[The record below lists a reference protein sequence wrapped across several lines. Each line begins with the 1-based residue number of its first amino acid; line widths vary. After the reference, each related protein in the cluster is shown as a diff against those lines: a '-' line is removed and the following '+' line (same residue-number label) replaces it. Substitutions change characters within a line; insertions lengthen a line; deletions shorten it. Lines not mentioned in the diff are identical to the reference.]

1 MPSRGRKRFVSE
13 GDGGL
18 VKETS
23 WSVLSSCWLSLNFGT
38 SISHVLELAYLMFN
52 IFQVMGEL
60 GKKRCW
66 LFVNNFHSEG
76 KAYVYQWSR
85 AQWRSCFQK
94 WYRFYILF
102 APENGSVSNFK
113 GDSNHCVATELVNIS
128 DYFVKDLAKVVFP
141 DFVPFNYCK
150 IETNCDPTKFDF
162 EFYCIHTIVYIL
174 VIVHR
179 ILKVY
184 QNWTEFIITHES
196 SCEKKLYLE
205 IIKTNVVYSAAQ
217 KSKIGI
223 SAHISEL
230 YTRQCLV
237 LMVKIRRETILDN
250 DIRTCVLYMS
260 ENWKYSSVPT

>member
-1 MPSRGRKRFVSE
+1 MVLERFVLRCRGAGIINDEVVRKVRASTINQNVTRMLIIITQALLDFQIKFTLQMPSRGRKRFVSE

-38 SISHVLELAYLMFN
+38 CISHVLELAFLMFN

-94 WYRFYILF
+94 WYRLYILF

-162 EFYCIHTIVYIL
+162 EFYCIHTKLCIYWWL
-174 VIVHR
+174 F
-179 ILKVY
+179 
-184 QNWTEFIITHES
+184 TES
-196 SCEKKLYLE
+196 
-205 IIKTNVVYSAAQ
+205 
-217 KSKIGI
+217 
-223 SAHISEL
+223 
-230 YTRQCLV
+230 
-237 LMVKIRRETILDN
+237 
-250 DIRTCVLYMS
+250 
-260 ENWKYSSVPT
+260 WKYTKTELNS

>member
-23 WSVLSSCWLSLNFGT
+23 WSAQFSVVVDCHWSLG
-38 SISHVLELAYLMFN
+38 LAFLMFY

-66 LFVNNFHSEG
+66 LFVSNFHSEG
-76 KAYVYQWSR
+76 KAYVYQWSK

-113 GDSNHCVATELVNIS
+113 GNSNHCVATELVNIS

-162 EFYCIHTIVYIL
+162 EFYCIHTKLCIYWWL
-174 VIVHR
+174 F
-179 ILKVY
+179 
-184 QNWTEFIITHES
+184 TES
-196 SCEKKLYLE
+196 
-205 IIKTNVVYSAAQ
+205 
-217 KSKIGI
+217 
-223 SAHISEL
+223 
-230 YTRQCLV
+230 
-237 LMVKIRRETILDN
+237 
-250 DIRTCVLYMS
+250 
-260 ENWKYSSVPT
+260 WKYTKTELNS